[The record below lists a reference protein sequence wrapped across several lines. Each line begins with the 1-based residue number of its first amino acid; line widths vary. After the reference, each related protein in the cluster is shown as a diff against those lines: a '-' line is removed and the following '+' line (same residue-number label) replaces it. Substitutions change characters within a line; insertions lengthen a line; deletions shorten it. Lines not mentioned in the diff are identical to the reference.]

1 MPRAYPSLRVFE
13 NPLLESLTHVH
24 PATPIVLWGPVVL
37 WLLWRSFAV
46 HGLSVAAVGA
56 CGLLGLLTWSLSE
69 YLLHRHLFHMRPTGP
84 VRRRLQFMIHGLHH
98 DDPGDPSRLVLPP
111 VATGIGAVVFYTAFR
126 LVVGPV
132 WAEPL
137 FAFFAV
143 GYLLYDYIHW
153 ASHRFVPPTR
163 LGRALQRNHML
174 HHYVSA
180 DAHWGVSSPLWDY
193 VCGTTGDTGPGG
205 PALR

>member
-1 MPRAYPSLRVFE
+1 
-13 NPLLESLTHVH
+13 
-24 PATPIVLWGPVVL
+24 
-37 WLLWRSFAV
+37 
-46 HGLSVAAVGA
+46 
-56 CGLLGLLTWSLSE
+56 
-69 YLLHRHLFHMRPTGP
+69 MRPTGP

-153 ASHRFVPPTR
+153 ASHRLALGTAV
-163 LGRALQRNHML
+163 GRALKRNHML
-174 HHYVSA
+174 HHYA
-180 DAHWGVSSPLWDY
+180 TPDARWGVSSPVWDY
-193 VCGTTGDTGPGG
+193 VFGTTGDSMPSVPTS
-205 PALR
+205 R